1 MDARTMR
8 SAAKLMEQ
16 MALARV
22 NKAGVQIMPRMRW
35 DCELAPGAGRRAPR
49 IIGGTSFYAPQQQ
62 VS

>member
-35 DCELAPGAGRRAPR
+35 DCELAPGAGSTVTELGCLGLGAEH
-49 IIGGTSFYAPQQQ
+49 AAD
-62 VS
+62 